1 MSRKLAQSAPE
12 RNVVLTKAVI
22 RAAEYLGLK
31 RNQLAA
37 TIGLSAATLS
47 RMYAGD
53 YLLDPKSKNWELA
66 ALLVRLYRGLDA
78 IMAGD
83 ERSLQ
88 AWMRH
93 PNADLNEAPIN
104 LVNQVAGLV
113 SVVAYVDAYRA
124 RV

>member
-1 MSRKLAQSAPE
+1 MPRKLTESAPE
-12 RNVVLTKAVI
+12 RSAVLTKSVI
-22 RAAEYLGLK
+22 RAAEFLGLK

-37 TIGLSAATLS
+37 SLGLSAATLS

-88 AWMRH
+88 AWMRN
-93 PNADLNEAPIN
+93 PNTDLNDAPIN
-104 LVNQVAGLV
+104 LVSQVAGLA
-113 SVVAYVDAYRA
+113 SVVTYVDACRA

>member
-1 MSRKLAQSAPE
+1 MSRKLAQSAPD

-22 RAAEYLGLK
+22 RAAEFLGLK

-88 AWMRH
+88 AWMRN

-104 LVNQVAGLV
+104 LVGQVAGLA
-113 SVVAYVDAYRA
+113 SIVAYVDAYRA